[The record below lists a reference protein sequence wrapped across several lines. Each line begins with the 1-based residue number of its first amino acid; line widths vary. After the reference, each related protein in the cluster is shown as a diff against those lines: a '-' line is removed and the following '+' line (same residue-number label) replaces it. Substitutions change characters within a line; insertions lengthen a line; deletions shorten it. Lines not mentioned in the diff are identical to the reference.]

1 MHSDDLLGLIRADV
15 RARQGYHVADAAG
28 LLKLDA
34 MENPFP
40 LPEALREELGR
51 RLADAAYNR
60 YPDANPR
67 ALKQRIAAYMGIPAG
82 IDLLLGNG
90 SDEVIQILAQA
101 VAQPGASLLSVEP
114 AFVMFRLLAE
124 ACGLGYTGVSLQA
137 DFSLDLPAMLEAIER
152 TRPALIFLAMPNNPT
167 GNLFPAAAVSA
178 ILAASPGLV
187 VVDEAYYPFTDSSYL
202 SWLPRHPNLLVMR
215 TLSKL
220 GLAGIRLGFL
230 AGAPALLAQFE
241 KLRLPYNLSVATQV
255 IADTVLAAP
264 ITLQTQVDLLRTER
278 ARLANALAALSGV
291 QVFPSEANFV
301 LVRVAQAQ
309 SVFDGLKQ
317 HGILIKNLNSAH
329 DLLRGCLR
337 ITVGAPQENDRLI
350 AALGAVLATLA

>member
-1 MHSDDLLGLIRADV
+1 MSTERLLQLIRPAV
-15 RARQGYHVADAAG
+15 RARQAYHVADASG

-40 LPEALREELGR
+40 LPEGLRAELGR

-60 YPDANPR
+60 YPDANPQ
-67 ALKQRIAAYMGIPAG
+67 ALKARIAAYMGVPAG
-82 IDLLLGNG
+82 SDLLLGNG

-101 VAQPGASLLSVEP
+101 VAQPGATLLSVEP
-114 AFVMFRLLAE
+114 AFVMFRLLAQ
-124 ACGLGYTGVSLQA
+124 ACGLNYEGVALRP
-137 DFSLDLPAMLEAIER
+137 DFSLDLPAMLAAIER
-152 TRPALIFLAMPNNPT
+152 TQPALIFLAMPNNPT
-167 GNLFPAAAVSA
+167 GNLFPAEAVAA
-178 ILAASPGLV
+178 ILAAAPGLV

-202 SWLPRHPNLLVMR
+202 AWLPQHANLLVMR

-230 AGAPALLAQFE
+230 AGAPALLAE
-241 KLRLPYNLSVATQV
+241 LDKLRLPYNLSVATQV
-255 IADTVLAAP
+255 IADTVLAAADV
-264 ITLQTQVDLLRTER
+264 LQAQVDLLRTER
-278 ARLANALAALSGV
+278 ARLGAALQALAGV

-301 LVRVAQAQ
+301 LVRVAQAD

-329 DLLRGCLR
+329 ALLRGCLR

-350 AALGAVLATLA
+350 AALGAVLAPPA